1 MRFKLLFFAIAL
13 VSVAMTSVG
22 FYSAYGII
30 AGTTATLIA
39 VAVVVATS
47 IYTFK
52 QPIREDGRT
61 PHDPRRN
68 RS

>member
-39 VAVVVATS
+39 VASVVAIA

-61 PHDPRRN
+61 PYEFRRD
-68 RS
+68 

>member
-13 VSVAMTSVG
+13 ISVATVSAG

-30 AGTTATLIA
+30 AGTTATIIA
-39 VAVVVATS
+39 LLAVIGIS
-47 IYTFK
+47 IHTFK

-61 PHDPRRN
+61 PYEFRRD
-68 RS
+68 